1 MHTSHFKSYF
11 QIKIHITTYFVLL
24 FLIKTKVYGIYKIEV
39 NCSGW
44 INNFLFVVIDTHAGL
59 AAVCSCTALCFRRFS
74 QMRGK
79 IPTTGSQSHA
89 FRINVKDLTVFAILP
104 FGSAFQDKTWYC
116 SIWVHIKTF
125 SLIFW
130 KKIIIVGIIPKTK
143 HRQLTFWPYKSMK
156 LLGFSELLAHTYA
169 YSSFISCL

>member
-1 MHTSHFKSYF
+1 MIHFQKRYSCQRVSRYYTKAQFFIRVFDDNLSIF

-44 INNFLFVVIDTHAGL
+44 INNFLFVVIDTHAAGL
-59 AAVCSCTALCFRRFS
+59 APVCSCTALCFRRFS

-104 FGSAFQDKTWYC
+104 FGSAFQDETWYC
-116 SIWVHIKTF
+116 TIWVHIKTF
-125 SLIFW
+125 SLHF
-130 KKIIIVGIIPKTK
+130 
-143 HRQLTFWPYKSMK
+143 
-156 LLGFSELLAHTYA
+156 
-169 YSSFISCL
+169 

>member
-1 MHTSHFKSYF
+1 M
-11 QIKIHITTYFVLL
+11 
-24 FLIKTKVYGIYKIEV
+24 YGIYKIEV

-59 AAVCSCTALCFRRFS
+59 APVCSCTALCFRRFS

-104 FGSAFQDKTWYC
+104 FGSAFQDETWY
-116 SIWVHIKTF
+116 I
-125 SLIFW
+125 
-130 KKIIIVGIIPKTK
+130 
-143 HRQLTFWPYKSMK
+143 
-156 LLGFSELLAHTYA
+156 LLDLDAH
-169 YSSFISCL
+169 

>member
-1 MHTSHFKSYF
+1 MRSLNLDFFKFSKLIRREWAISDWLKICFVNKQIIEIHTSHFESYF

-44 INNFLFVVIDTHAGL
+44 INNFLFVVIDTHAAGL
-59 AAVCSCTALCFRRFS
+59 APVCSCTALCFRRFS

-104 FGSAFQDKTWYC
+104 FGSAFQDETWYC
-116 SIWVHIKTF
+116 TIWVHIKTF
-125 SLIFW
+125 SLNF
-130 KKIIIVGIIPKTK
+130 
-143 HRQLTFWPYKSMK
+143 
-156 LLGFSELLAHTYA
+156 
-169 YSSFISCL
+169 